1 MFHSSGRCARGSHW
15 PKSSRKEKIRSF
27 ARARSSS
34 RRAPP
39 NAASKPP
46 CSIAS
51 SSVTVWSRL
60 REVPGLDGSHSS
72 MARPAAIESSTLAT
86 ISVSPSSAT
95 RRSRDSSACRWSGA
109 LTRQED
115 SRPPPILAPKTDPDS
130 AFLEAKPGQARTRTS
145 GIAIRTRSGRP
156 AEHFTRGALQPRST
170 SAAEHFTRG
179 ALQPRSTSA
188 AEHFSRGG
196 LIQGGCELAPR
207 LARQRVPDPGL
218 VEHAAHRA
226 AQVLAAAVLGL
237 RDRGDQRV
245 EAALEVACV
254 ERRERVAQL
263 LVLLEPQP
271 GGEAGGGERAGEPV
285 EDRQRGVALAP
296 RGEDPRQSDAGV
308 GASGLQLER
317 AAQVRLGAGR
327 HERVGLGRQQ
337 RVEEARDRRGR
348 LRARELGFE
357 AAVLERLDGRDALD
371 PERRGETLVRVGVDL
386 RERDP
391 AAALLHRLLEHRREL
406 PARPAPGGPEV
417 DDHRQLAGALDD
429 VPLEG
434 LLGRVEGHAS
444 RLPGA
449 CPSSSSSAAGSSSQ
463 ARRPAR
469 ESPSC
474 SCTGSPR
481 RAATSSWDRARS
493 SAAGTACSRT
503 TRAAMGA
510 RAPPPRATTTATRR
524 SPPTC
529 SQCSTRAG
537 SRPPCWRARRWARTR
552 SCASRSTTATASLPW
567 LSSLPHT
574 RRMAS
579 TPTWR
584 AGTRSPTACATAAS
598 RASSRPTAIPAS
610 RKPGATR

>member
-1 MFHSSGRCARGSHW
+1 MFQSSGRCARGSHW

-95 RRSRDSSACRWSGA
+95 RRSRNSSTSGKLWPVSTCSTGKGKGPGRHAFSASRSRTIESLPPENSKTGRSSSAATSRKMWTASDSSACRWSGA

-156 AEHFTRGALQPRST
+156 AEHFTRGASTPRST
-170 SAAEHFTRG
+170 SPAEHFSRG
-179 ALQPRSTSA
+179 ALHPRSTSA

-207 LARQRVPDPGL
+207 LARQRVLDTEL
-218 VEHAAHRA
+218 VEHADHRA
-226 AQVLAAAVLGL
+226 AQVLAAAV
-237 RDRGDQRV
+237 
-245 EAALEVACV
+245 
-254 ERRERVAQL
+254 

-308 GASGLQLER
+308 DASGLQLER

-391 AAALLHRLLEHRREL
+391 AAALLHRL
-406 PARPAPGGPEV
+406 
-417 DDHRQLAGALDD
+417 
-429 VPLEG
+429 
-434 LLGRVEGHAS
+434 
-444 RLPGA
+444 
-449 CPSSSSSAAGSSSQ
+449 
-463 ARRPAR
+463 
-469 ESPSC
+469 
-474 SCTGSPR
+474 
-481 RAATSSWDRARS
+481 
-493 SAAGTACSRT
+493 
-503 TRAAMGA
+503 
-510 RAPPPRATTTATRR
+510 
-524 SPPTC
+524 
-529 SQCSTRAG
+529 
-537 SRPPCWRARRWARTR
+537 
-552 SCASRSTTATASLPW
+552 
-567 LSSLPHT
+567 
-574 RRMAS
+574 
-579 TPTWR
+579 
-584 AGTRSPTACATAAS
+584 
-598 RASSRPTAIPAS
+598 
-610 RKPGATR
+610 